1 MRVPR
6 PPKLIG
12 FNCCNEV
19 VMVRLGKRFES
30 NERAFKHGYVCKVH
44 LLSLASLNIKM
55 FFGVKAGYVPYDGP
69 YAGPLSL

>member
-44 LLSLASLNIKM
+44 LLSLASLNIKT
-55 FFGVKAGYVPYDGP
+55 FFGVKDGYVPYDGRHT
-69 YAGPLSL
+69 GHSTC